1 MKNEE
6 VRKAKERMNRIFELA
21 KSKRPENNEF
31 SDYIEN
37 TTHYKKS
44 NSLEEEQYEEE
55 WNVFDPDECNYWRC

>member
-6 VRKAKERMNRIFELA
+6 VRKAEERMNRIFELA

-44 NSLEEEQYEEE
+44 NSLEKEQYEEE
-55 WNVFDPDECNYWRC
+55 WNVFDPDKCNCWRC